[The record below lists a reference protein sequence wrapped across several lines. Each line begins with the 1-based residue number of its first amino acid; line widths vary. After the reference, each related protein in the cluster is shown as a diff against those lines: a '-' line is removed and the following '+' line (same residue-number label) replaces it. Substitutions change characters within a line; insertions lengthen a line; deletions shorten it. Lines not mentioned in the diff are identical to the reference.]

1 MLYFSTLGQLF
12 VQLNF
17 ISVFEVSLATKE
29 LRVNRQIRAKEVFLI
44 DENGDK
50 RGVMN
55 YFDALAMAE
64 DAGLDLV
71 EISPNANPP
80 VCKIID
86 YGKYRYEQEK
96 KLKEAKK
103 NQTIVKMREIR
114 MQPKIDTH
122 DLEVKSK
129 AIGEFLSGGDKCK
142 VTIRF
147 RGRELA
153 HTELGREVLGRIL
166 ELLTE
171 KEILYN
177 VDSQPTMEGRN
188 MSMLLSPA
196 KGSVKKPAK

>member
-196 KGSVKKPAK
+196 KGAVKKPAK